1 MKNLFL
7 TLCLLMISFAGF
19 GQSYYKSIPNGEFD
33 LTEKTNLTK
42 EQTAKMVE
50 EWLSINFKPTEYT
63 MQKNELDGR
72 YTINWETKGEPFS
85 KYTQCDVS
93 AVYII
98 DIADNG
104 YSIKVRKPRCTLK
117 PTGFPHQYV
126 MPYRSSVVKEVK
138 KFIEETSE
146 KYYRKSLTWDDDQHM
161 VDLANELYEESI
173 RLPRNA
179 DGTPKAN
186 KRYFIM
192 VEKHNI
198 CETVRGSIMKANL
211 SNLESLYKTLYG
223 LR

>member
-93 AVYII
+93 AVYIL

-104 YSIKVRKPRCTLK
+104 YSIKVRKPQCTLK

-211 SNLESLYKTLYG
+211 SNLESLYKTLNG

>member
-33 LTEKTNLTK
+33 LTEKSNLTK

-93 AVYII
+93 AVYIL

-104 YSIKVRKPRCTLK
+104 YSIKVRKPQCTLK

-211 SNLESLYKTLYG
+211 SNLESLYKTLNG

>member
-1 MKNLFL
+1 
-7 TLCLLMISFAGF
+7 MISFAGF

-104 YSIKVRKPRCTLK
+104 YSIKVRKPQCTLK

>member
-1 MKNLFL
+1 
-7 TLCLLMISFAGF
+7 MISFAGF
-19 GQSYYKSIPNGEFD
+19 AQSYYKSIPNGEFD
-33 LTEKTNLTK
+33 LSEKTNLTK

-104 YSIKVRKPRCTLK
+104 YSIKVRKPQCTLK

-211 SNLESLYKTLYG
+211 SNLESLYKTLNG

>member
-1 MKNLFL
+1 
-7 TLCLLMISFAGF
+7 MISFAGF

-104 YSIKVRKPRCTLK
+104 YSIKVRKPQCTLK

-211 SNLESLYKTLYG
+211 SNLESLYKTLNG

>member
-1 MKNLFL
+1 
-7 TLCLLMISFAGF
+7 MISFAGF

-33 LTEKTNLTK
+33 LTEKTSLTK
-42 EQTAKMVE
+42 EQTAKLVE

-104 YSIKVRKPRCTLK
+104 YSIKVRKPQCTLK

-211 SNLESLYKTLYG
+211 SNLESLYKTLNG

>member
-104 YSIKVRKPRCTLK
+104 YSIKVRKPQCTLK

>member
-1 MKNLFL
+1 MKNFIL
-7 TLCLLMISFAGF
+7 TLCFLMLSVTGFA
-19 GQSYYKSIPNGEFD
+19 QNYYKSVPNGEFD
-33 LTEKTNLTK
+33 LSEKTNLTK

-63 MQKNELDGR
+63 MQKNEADGR

-93 AVYII
+93 AVYLI
-98 DIADNG
+98 DIEDNG
-104 YSIKVRKPRCTLK
+104 YIIKVRKPQCTLK

-173 RLPRNA
+173 RLPRNP
-179 DGTPKAN
+179 DGTPKAS

-211 SNLESLYKTLYG
+211 SNLESLYRTLNG